1 MKHQHTPIMLR
12 EMLSSAEYGM
22 AKCDRSEL
30 EDKPIPAVVTQPITS
45 TSVLLRPAAERV
57 FH

>member
-1 MKHQHTPIMLR
+1 
-12 EMLSSAEYGM
+12 MLSSAEYGM